1 MKITILAVNKMRSG
15 PELEITNRYIERFN
29 GLGNNLNLG
38 PVNIVEIEPND
49 KKPKHLNCLNDK
61 VCLLD
66 ERGVTLSSCTFANKL
81 ASWRDSGFQKMT
93 FAIGGALGKTQL
105 PQFDPYFTLGFG
117 PMVFP
122 HFLARVM
129 LVEQLYRAASIL
141 NGMPYHKN

>member
-66 ERGVTLSSCTFANKL
+66 DEELHFPVVHLPISWQAGVTV
-81 ASWRDSGFQKMT
+81 ASK
-93 FAIGGALGKTQL
+93 K
-105 PQFDPYFTLGFG
+105 
-117 PMVFP
+117 
-122 HFLARVM
+122 
-129 LVEQLYRAASIL
+129 
-141 NGMPYHKN
+141 